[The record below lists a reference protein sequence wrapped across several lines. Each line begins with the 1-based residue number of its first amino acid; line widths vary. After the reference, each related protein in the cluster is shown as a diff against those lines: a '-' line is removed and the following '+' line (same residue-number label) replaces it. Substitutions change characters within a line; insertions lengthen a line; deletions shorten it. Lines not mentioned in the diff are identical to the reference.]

1 MGAPE
6 HSPVKTVAMGERTVE
21 KRVVEEKVVAGKAA
35 ERVVGWV
42 EKREVE
48 EKAEARALRYHNSA
62 KSTQS
67 P

>member
-1 MGAPE
+1 
-6 HSPVKTVAMGERTVE
+6 MGERTVE